1 VSETDELSVDERWLV
16 EQSTN
21 ASRETPPLEDDL
33 LAHEKARVE
42 AALAE
47 SHGRVSGPLGAAA
60 RLGVPRSTLESR
72 IRALKIN
79 KHRFKAEP

>member
-1 VSETDELSVDERWLV
+1 LV
-16 EQSTN
+16 EQSTS
-21 ASRETPPLEDDL
+21 ASLETPPLEDDL

-47 SHGRVSGPLGAAA
+47 SQGRVSGPSGAAA

-72 IRALKIN
+72 IRSLKIN